1 MGQRLNIEIH
11 ENGKCLANAYYHW
24 SAYTQEALKLTQNI
38 LDYYPRAKSRYGLSC
53 AIELLRHTG
62 AEIPADELISQG
74 MNEELATAFGA
85 GANRI
90 DGLIAISEKGMK
102 ETRAW
107 EEGRVTI
114 DIGRSDISFNVF
126 CTWHDEDFD
135 EQFPNQRD
143 VPFDHN
149 HISFVDF
156 DEFASNFEEVDG
168 WCYKFVDDTDYY
180 TTAIY

>member
-24 SAYTQEALKLTQNI
+24 SAYTQEALGLTLDI
-38 LDYYPRAKSRYGLSC
+38 LDYYSRAQSRYGLSC
-53 AIELLRHTG
+53 AIALLRSTN
-62 AEIPADELISQG
+62 AQIPADEFVSYG
-74 MNEELATAFGA
+74 MNEELAAALGA
-85 GANRI
+85 GANRD

-114 DIGRSDISFNVF
+114 DIGRGTVDFDVF
-126 CTWHDEDFD
+126 CTWHDEGF
-135 EQFPNQRD
+135 EEEFSKQRY
-143 VPFDHN
+143 VPFNRH
-149 HISFVDF
+149 HIYFDDF
-156 DEFASNFEEVDG
+156 KEFASNFEEVDG
-168 WCYKFVDDTDYY
+168 WCYKFVGDTDYY